1 MGKKRIRFG
10 SRDKK
15 TEDFVDPDKDPYSYL
30 KRYILEENYKD
41 WFERNYPDNTIY
53 DAVGLNEWD
62 YNEMKKKLSTN
73 QDTVEDTSK
82 LEPEPGSEPEPEPE
96 PESEPESELEP
107 KDDGKLSGKWTA
119 EPPGAKRTQPT
130 KPDEEGFEKIAST
143 DPVVSDEQQNIIKK
157 RTNKLFW
164 MRFAFALI
172 GGAAA
177 EFLFD
182 GIADSEEKRWSSII
196 FMIVIFVVT
205 CFIAKGMKISFPRSD
220 RKKLVTTGIGSYIF
234 LYLFAWIMTHTM
246 LNLPKE
252 NFSLPFT

>member
-15 TEDFVDPDKDPYSYL
+15 TEDFVDPNKDPQSYL
-30 KRYILEENYKD
+30 KRYILEEKYRD
-41 WFERNYPDNTIY
+41 WFDRNYPDNTIY
-53 DAVGLNEWD
+53 GAVGLNEWD
-62 YNEMKKKLSTN
+62 YNAMKKKLSAN
-73 QDTVEDTSK
+73 QDTVEDK
-82 LEPEPGSEPEPEPE
+82 SEPEPEPKSELE
-96 PESEPESELEP
+96 PEPELESEP
-107 KDDGKLSGKWTA
+107 KDDGKISGKWTS
-119 EPPGAKRTQPT
+119 EPPGVERTQPA
-130 KPDEEGFEKIAST
+130 KRDEISPTESA
-143 DPVVSDEQQNIIKK
+143 VSEEQQSIIKK
-157 RTNKLFW
+157 RTNVLFW

-172 GGAAA
+172 GGVIATFA
-177 EFLFD
+177 FD

-196 FMIVIFVVT
+196 FMIVLFVVT
-205 CFIAKGMKISFPRSD
+205 CFIAKGMKISFPKSD

>member
-10 SRDKK
+10 SRGKK

-30 KRYILEENYKD
+30 KRYILEENYKA

-53 DAVGLNEWD
+53 GAVGLNEWD
-62 YNEMKKKLSTN
+62 YNEMKKKLSAN

-82 LEPEPGSEPEPEPE
+82 LEPESGSEPEPEPE
-96 PESEPESELEP
+96 PESEPEP
-107 KDDGKLSGKWTA
+107 KDDGKVSGQWTA
-119 EPPGAKRTQPT
+119 EPPGAKRTKPT
-130 KPDEEGFEKIAST
+130 KPDEEGFGKIAST

-157 RTNKLFW
+157 RTNTLFW
-164 MRFAFALI
+164 MRFALALI

-196 FMIVIFVVT
+196 FMIVLFVVT
-205 CFIAKGMKISFPRSD
+205 CFIAKGMKIKFSKSD
-220 RKKLVTTGIGSYIF
+220 RKKLVTTGIGSYVF

>member
-30 KRYILEENYKD
+30 KRYILEENYKA

-53 DAVGLNEWD
+53 GAVGLNEWD
-62 YNEMKKKLSTN
+62 YNEMKKKLSAN
-73 QDTVEDTSK
+73 QDTVEDI
-82 LEPEPGSEPEPEPE
+82 SEPEPEPKSELE
-96 PESEPESELEP
+96 PEPELESEP
-107 KDDGKLSGKWTA
+107 KDDGKISGKWTA
-119 EPPGAKRTQPT
+119 EPPGVERTQPA
-130 KPDEEGFEKIAST
+130 KRDEISPTESA
-143 DPVVSDEQQNIIKK
+143 VSEEQQSIIKK
-157 RTNKLFW
+157 RTNVLFW

-172 GGAAA
+172 GGVAA

-196 FMIVIFVVT
+196 FMIGLFVAT
-205 CFIAKGMKISFPRSD
+205 CFIAKGMKINFPKSD
-220 RKKLVTTGIGSYIF
+220 RKKLVTTGIGSYVF

>member
-53 DAVGLNEWD
+53 GAVGLNEWD
-62 YNEMKKKLSTN
+62 YNEMKKKLSAN

-96 PESEPESELEP
+96 SEPEQ

-119 EPPGAKRTQPT
+119 EPPGTKRTQPT
-130 KPDEEGFEKIAST
+130 KPDEEGFGKITST
-143 DPVVSDEQQNIIKK
+143 DSVVSDEQQKITKK
-157 RTNKLFW
+157 RTDKLFW
-164 MRFAFALI
+164 MRFVFAL
-172 GGAAA
+172 GGGVIAT
-177 EFLFD
+177 FVFD

-196 FMIVIFVVT
+196 FMIVLFVVT
-205 CFIAKGMKISFPRSD
+205 CFIAKGMKITFQKSD
-220 RKKLVTTGIGSYIF
+220 RKKLVTTGIGSYVF

>member
-30 KRYILEENYKD
+30 KRYILEENYKA

-53 DAVGLNEWD
+53 GAVGLNEWD
-62 YNEMKKKLSTN
+62 YNEMKKKLSAN

-82 LEPEPGSEPEPEPE
+82 LEPEPESEPEPE
-96 PESEPESELEP
+96 PESEPEP
-107 KDDGKLSGKWTA
+107 KDDGKVSGKWTA
-119 EPPGAKRTQPT
+119 EPPGTKRTQST
-130 KPDEEGFEKIAST
+130 KPDEEGFGKIAST

-157 RTNKLFW
+157 RTNTLFW
-164 MRFAFALI
+164 MRFALALI

-182 GIADSEEKRWSSII
+182 GIADMEEKRWLSII
-196 FMIVIFVVT
+196 FMIVLFVVT
-205 CFIAKGMKISFPRSD
+205 CFIAKGMKIKFSKSD
-220 RKKLVTTGIGSYIF
+220 RKKLVTTGIGSYVF

>member
-53 DAVGLNEWD
+53 GAVGLNEWD
-62 YNEMKKKLSTN
+62 YNEMKKKLSAN

-82 LEPEPGSEPEPEPE
+82 LEPEAGSEPEPEPE
-96 PESEPESELEP
+96 PESEPEP
-107 KDDGKLSGKWTA
+107 KDDGKVSGKWTA
-119 EPPGAKRTQPT
+119 EPPGTKRTQPT
-130 KPDEEGFEKIAST
+130 KPDEEGFGKIAST
-143 DPVVSDEQQNIIKK
+143 GPEVSDEQQKITKK
-157 RTNKLFW
+157 HTDKLFW
-164 MRFAFALI
+164 MRFAFAL
-172 GGAAA
+172 GGGVIAT
-177 EFLFD
+177 FVFD

-196 FMIVIFVVT
+196 FMIVLFVVT
-205 CFIAKGMKISFPRSD
+205 CFIAKGMKIKFSKSD

>member
-15 TEDFVDPDKDPYSYL
+15 TEDFVDPNKDPQSYL
-30 KRYILEENYKD
+30 KRYILEEKYRD
-41 WFERNYPDNTIY
+41 WFDRNYPDNTIY
-53 DAVGLNEWD
+53 GAVGLNEWD
-62 YNEMKKKLSTN
+62 YNAMKKKLSAN
-73 QDTVEDTSK
+73 QDTVEDK
-82 LEPEPGSEPEPEPE
+82 SEPEPEPKSELE
-96 PESEPESELEP
+96 PEPELESEP
-107 KDDGKLSGKWTA
+107 KDDGKISGKWTA
-119 EPPGAKRTQPT
+119 EPPGVERTQPA
-130 KPDEEGFEKIAST
+130 KRDEISPTESA
-143 DPVVSDEQQNIIKK
+143 VSEEQQSIIKK
-157 RTNKLFW
+157 RTNVLFW
-164 MRFAFALI
+164 MRFALALI
-172 GGAAA
+172 GGVAA

-196 FMIVIFVVT
+196 FMIVLFVVT
-205 CFIAKGMKISFPRSD
+205 CFIAKGMKIKFSKSD